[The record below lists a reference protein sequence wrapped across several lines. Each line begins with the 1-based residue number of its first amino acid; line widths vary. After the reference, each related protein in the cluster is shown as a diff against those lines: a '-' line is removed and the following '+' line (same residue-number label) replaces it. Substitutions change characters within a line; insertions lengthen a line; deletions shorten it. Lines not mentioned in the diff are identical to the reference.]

1 MSIPRWKER
10 LQNFEKAIKTLEEAS
25 KRKNPDQLEQDGTIQ
40 RFEFTF
46 ELAWKTLKDRL
57 IYEKIDVTLPREVI
71 KKGFQNN
78 FIKDF
83 DGWMEMLDYRNVTSH
98 EYDEVK
104 STFVYKRIIE
114 RFLPLLQD
122 FLKTIRHE

>member
-1 MSIPRWKER
+1 MPVPRWKER
-10 LQNFEKAIKTLEEAS
+10 LQNFEKALKTLEEAAG
-25 KRKNPDQLEQDGTIQ
+25 RKNPDQLEQDGTIQ

-71 KKGFQNN
+71 KKGFQNK
-78 FIKDF
+78 FIRDF

-104 STFVYKRIIE
+104 SGIVFQRIVK
-114 RFLPLLQD
+114 RFLPLLRD
-122 FLKTIRHE
+122 FLKSN